1 MLKELNLTTLEERRK
16 QQRFIFF
23 YKVAEG
29 QITAM
34 PSSDFIT
41 RNEGKRQI
49 RPKKFDN
56 CISTNI
62 VTKQSR
68 INGKS
73 VKVPE
78 AMSERYKNSFF
89 VRKAKDWNNL
99 EDNIVQSKTTEDSKT
114 AIFSCQRD

>member
-16 QQRFIFF
+16 QQRLIFF
-23 YKVAEG
+23 YKIAEG
-29 QITAM
+29 QIPTM

-56 CISTNI
+56 CIFTNL
-62 VTKQSR
+62 VTRQSR
-68 INGKS
+68 INSES

-78 AMSERYKNSFF
+78 AMSEQYTNSFF
-89 VRKAKDWNNL
+89 VRTL
-99 EDNIVQSKTTEDSKT
+99 
-114 AIFSCQRD
+114 